1 MLVQFFH
8 SSVFW
13 VYCFSNLLRHW
24 YVIWL
29 CSLLRV
35 NQFQH
40 LFWTR
45 FLLLPCFCAAH
56 MFYVFLCTS
65 VYLIFCCCSAC
76 QRFFFCW
83 IKSAL
88 LFVLLDVAPQVIRSL
103 RDWPHLTPRT
113 LGLLLELGPTF
124 GNLFAAVWVLLGC
137 LNPSFWSRL
146 FIDIFLASIHSH
158 TLVCYIG
165 CFLSRFPISVSTSV
179 TLCVSCQ
186 GFVFLPQLLF

>member
-1 MLVQFFH
+1 MWFDCAHSYAWTNFNICSEQGSFCCLVFVQH
-8 SSVFW
+8 
-13 VYCFSNLLRHW
+13 
-24 YVIWL
+24 I
-29 CSLLRV
+29 CS
-35 NQFQH
+35 
-40 LFWTR
+40 T
-45 FLLLPCFCAAH
+45 CFC
-56 MFYVFLCTS
+56 VLLCTWFFVAVLLVS
-65 VYLIFCCCSAC
+65 V
-76 QRFFFCW
+76 FFFCW

>member
-13 VYCFSNLLRHW
+13 GYCFSNLLRHW
-24 YVIWL
+24 CVLTVLTPTREPISTSVLNKVPSAALFL
-29 CSLLRV
+29 CSTYVLRV
-35 NQFQH
+35 F
-40 LFWTR
+40 
-45 FLLLPCFCAAH
+45 
-56 MFYVFLCTS
+56 

-76 QRFFFCW
+76 QRCFFFFVEY
-83 IKSAL
+83 ILAL

-113 LGLLLELGPTF
+113 LGLLLVLGPTF

-146 FIDIFLASIHSH
+146 FIYIFLASIHSH

-165 CFLSRFPISVSTSV
+165 CFLSRFPISASTSV